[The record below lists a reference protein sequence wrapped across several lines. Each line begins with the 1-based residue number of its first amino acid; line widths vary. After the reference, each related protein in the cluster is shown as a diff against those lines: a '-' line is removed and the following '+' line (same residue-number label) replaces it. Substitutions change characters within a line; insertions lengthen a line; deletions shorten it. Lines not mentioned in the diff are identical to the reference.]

1 MHKRFFS
8 PFYVQSK
15 RLNKIEKN
23 DSASQEEA
31 VLHDEDGTT
40 AEAASQVEYI
50 LQEGIAS
57 QYEIDSKD
65 EIALQDAA
73 SG

>member
-31 VLHDEDGTT
+31 VLHDEDGTK